1 MRIRKA
7 TSLDKGDI
15 RRIYLSAFP
24 ENERDL
30 VADVAIQ
37 LLVEEEAEPRHGAF
51 SLVAE
56 EADDENNDVKT
67 IVGHVA
73 FSEVRNERDKKNCGF
88 YIGASRRASR
98 SPKARHRV
106 QSGRSGNKRADRL
119 GSTIAARVR

>member
-73 FSEVRNERDKKNCGF
+73 FSKVRNERDKKKLWVLYWRLSPCIQITKGK
-88 YIGASRRASR
+88 ASG
-98 SPKARHRV
+98 PV
-106 QSGRSGNKRADRL
+106 W
-119 GSTIAARVR
+119 